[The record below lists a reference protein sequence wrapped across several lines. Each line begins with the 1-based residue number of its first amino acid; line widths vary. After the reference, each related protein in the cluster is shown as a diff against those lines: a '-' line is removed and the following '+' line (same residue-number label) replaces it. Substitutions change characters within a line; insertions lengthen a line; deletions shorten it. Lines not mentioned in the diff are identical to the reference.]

1 MRAAIRLRCLVLV
14 IAISVLCGPVA
25 AAAEGLPC
33 DTDGNGRIAADE
45 LAGEILDYLEAS
57 GTDSAATVD
66 DIRDA
71 AFVYDRWG
79 GDPLTVTDSSGATHT
94 LYRPL
99 KRMVVFNS
107 DCLEVMRTVGLD
119 PSRVAGVSKYT
130 LEDPVYFPEYQDTE
144 NIGSIWSPDI
154 ERVVSLRPDAVFL
167 YWSCSQ
173 SSNDQIQEKL
183 ESVYPDLPVFRFD
196 CFYPSSYVQEV
207 GAISRI
213 LGNQKRGSEFIGFYT
228 GTMDD
233 IRGITEPIPENDRTA
248 VYLESWDSYKSAAE
262 GSGYHEKIVL
272 AGGRNIFADEPAEY
286 PQIDPEAV
294 ITRQPEVVVKVVG
307 AGDLDFGGYGWSD
320 RAPFADLLDELVSRP
335 AWKTV
340 PAVRDDRVH
349 IIHTDLI
356 GGPQHFVGIAYLARW
371 FYPEKFTELNPT
383 DIQRIYLT
391 RYQGIDPACIENSIF
406 LYPSEGSETE

>member
-1 MRAAIRLRCLVLV
+1 MRAALRLQCLVLV
-14 IAISVLCGPVA
+14 VAISALCGPA
-25 AAAEGLPC
+25 AAAAMLPC

-57 GTDSAATVD
+57 STGGAVTPD

-71 AFVYDRWG
+71 AFVYARWG
-79 GDPLTVTDSSGATHT
+79 GAPLVVTDSSGTTRT

-99 KRMVVFNS
+99 RRIVVFNS

-119 PSRVAGVSKYT
+119 PSQVVGVSRYT
-130 LEDPVYFPEYQDTE
+130 LQDPLFFPEYQDTA

-173 SSNDQIQEKL
+173 SSNDEIQKKI

-196 CFYPSSYVQEV
+196 CFYPSSYVQEIRT
-207 GAISRI
+207 ISRI
-213 LGNQKRGSEFIGFYT
+213 LGHQERGSEFIEFYT
-228 GTMDD
+228 GMMDD
-233 IRGITEPIPENDRTA
+233 IRDTTELIPEDARTA
-248 VYLESWDSYKSAAE
+248 VYLESWDPYKSAAV

-286 PQIDPEAV
+286 PQVDPEAV
-294 ITRQPEVVVKVVG
+294 IARQPEVVVKVVG
-307 AGDLDFGGYGWSD
+307 AGELDFGGYGWSD
-320 RAPFADLLDELVSRP
+320 PAPFADLLDDLVSRP
-335 AWKTV
+335 AWEAV

-356 GGPQHFVGIAYLARW
+356 GGPQHFIGIAYLARW
-371 FYPEKFTELNPT
+371 FYPGRFPDLNPT
-383 DIQRIYLT
+383 EIQRTYLT
-391 RYQGIDPACIENSIF
+391 RYQGIDPACTRESVF
-406 LYPSEGSETE
+406 VYPPGGSETQ